1 LKADL
6 KENQDTLE
14 TWRGLQPKYDTY
26 QRLVKAEIPKLEAEI
41 KSLTTKLAEA
51 SKGVDQVCCPL
62 M

>member
-1 LKADL
+1 
-6 KENQDTLE
+6 
-14 TWRGLQPKYDTY
+14 LQPKYDTY